1 MKTKNLHFVL
11 IIAIS
16 ILVGYTIGVSK
27 VSFEWARFV
36 PKITVVSREPSSS
49 QSTLDMSL
57 FWTVLSKIEE
67 KYYDK
72 KAIDPQKLLNG
83 AISGMVQSLDDPYTM
98 YLPPTNNQNFKQ
110 DLSGEFQ
117 GIGAELGM
125 MKDQIIVIAPLDGS
139 PAQKAGIR
147 AGDAIIKVDGQST
160 YNWTINQAVDKIR
173 GKKGTTVHLG
183 VLHKGEKEVK
193 DIAIVRDA
201 IIVKSVRGW
210 IKKVKDIEGI
220 KINADPQAEIGYL
233 RISEFGDN
241 TNQDWQAL
249 VNSLVLQMNKDG
261 KNVKGF
267 ILDLRNNPGGYLP
280 SAVYVAS
287 EFIDSGTIVVE
298 DRGNNDRTVLSVDR
312 KGLLTKVPLIVLINK
327 GTASASE
334 IVSGALRDH
343 NRAKLIGET
352 SFGKGIVQEAE
363 DLPNG
368 AGLHVTIAKWL
379 TPDGTWVGNGK
390 DGQGL
395 KPDIEVSLD
404 PKDPSHDLQLEKA
417 VEELIK

>member
-27 VSFEWARFV
+27 VSFEWVHFE
-36 PKITVVSREPSSS
+36 PKLTVFSREPTS
-49 QSTLDMSL
+49 STLDMSL
-57 FWTVLSKIEE
+57 FWTVLSRIQE

-72 KAIDPQKLLNG
+72 KSIDSQKILNG

-98 YLPPTNNQNFKQ
+98 YLPPVSNQNFKQ
-110 DLSGEFQ
+110 DLSGQFQ

-125 MKDQIIVIAPLDGS
+125 KDNQIIVIAPLDGG
-139 PAQKAGIR
+139 PAQKAGIK
-147 AGDAIIKVDGQST
+147 AEDEIIKVDDQST

-173 GKKGTTVHLG
+173 GPKGTTAHLG
-183 VLHKGEKEVK
+183 VLHKGEKELK
-193 DIAIVRDA
+193 NIAVVRDA
-201 IIVKSVRGW
+201 ITVKSVHGW
-210 IKKVKDIEGI
+210 IKKVKDIDGI
-220 KINADPQAEIGYL
+220 SIGGDIQAEVGYI
-233 RISEFGDN
+233 RVSEFGDN
-241 TNQDWQAL
+241 TNKDWSTL
-249 VNSLVLQMNKDG
+249 VSSLVLQMNKDG

-280 SAVYVAS
+280 SAGFVAS
-287 EFIDSGTIVVE
+287 EFIDSGTVVIE
-298 DRGNNDRTVLSVDR
+298 DRGNNDRTELSVDR
-312 KGLLTKVPLIVLINK
+312 KGLLTKIPLIVLINK

-343 NRAKLIGET
+343 GRAKLVGET

-379 TPDGTWVGNGK
+379 TPNGTWVGNGK

-395 KPDIEVSLD
+395 APDIQVSLD
-404 PKDPSHDLQLEKA
+404 PKDQTHDLQLEKA